1 MVLIQIPFRDKIG
14 VEIASHN
21 GITSRTGRDMANP
34 PRFYQHFVPHG
45 TEISINK
52 YTFRKTLWEMSDF
65 SQSTQSNFAQSTQ
78 RHWLWRPSSR

>member
-45 TEISINK
+45 TVFNFNIISHRGDLSI
-52 YTFRKTLWEMSDF
+52 
-65 SQSTQSNFAQSTQ
+65 
-78 RHWLWRPSSR
+78 SSKGHAYGI